1 MRIFVT
7 GLRGFPDI
15 PGGIET
21 HCASIYPLIAKKGA
35 SVRVARRRQ
44 YVTSSTAVPGIEFV
58 DIWSPKTSSLETIVH
73 TFLSVFHA
81 FFWRADILHIHAIGP
96 GIFVPMAKLLGLKVV
111 FTHHGP
117 DYERQKWGKAA
128 KWVLRLGEQ
137 LACRWSNQCIAISKP
152 IQALIKENTQAEA
165 ALILNGTPPA
175 RRTESTEFIGSYGL
189 TPQSY
194 FLCVARF
201 VPEKGLH
208 DLVTAFTQT
217 NSAGYLVIAGDDNY
231 ETTYSKDIKSLAKK
245 NLNII
250 ITGYVTGSPLTEL
263 FSHAKGFI
271 LPSYHEGLPIA
282 LLEAMS
288 FGLDPLVSDIEAHKQ
303 VPLHKSC
310 FFKLGDISDL
320 AKKIEMKSS
329 TQKPDMNEVQL
340 KELVSKYYNWDIIA
354 KQTYVLFQRT
364 ARIVHAMKKHSSIDG
379 E

>member
-1 MRIFVT
+1 MT
-7 GLRGFPDI
+7 GLRGFPNI

-21 HCASIYPLIAKKGA
+21 HCASIYPLIAEKGA
-35 SVRVARRRQ
+35 SIRVARRRH
-44 YVTSSTAVPGIEFV
+44 YASSSTTFPGIEFV
-58 DIWSPKTSSLETIVH
+58 DIWSPKNGSLETVLH
-73 TFLSVFHA
+73 TFLSIFYA

-117 DYERQKWGKAA
+117 DYERQKWGKFA
-128 KWVLRLGEQ
+128 KWVLRTGEQ
-137 LACRWSNQCIAISKP
+137 LACRWADQCIAISKP
-152 IQALIKENTQAEA
+152 IKVLIKENTQADA

-175 RRTESTEFIGSYGL
+175 RRTESTEYIASYGL
-189 TPQSY
+189 NPQSY

-217 NSAGYLVIAGDDNY
+217 NSAGYLVIAGDNNY
-231 ETTYSKDIKSLAKK
+231 ETAYSKDIKSLAKK
-245 NLNII
+245 NPNII

-310 FFKLGDISDL
+310 FFKLGDIADL
-320 AKKIEMKSS
+320 AENIKMKSS
-329 TQKPDMNEVQL
+329 AKRPDMSDVQL

-354 KQTYVLFQRT
+354 EETFILFQKT
-364 ARIVHAMKKHSSIDG
+364 LNTVHSVKKRYSSIDG